1 MSLRV
6 HFIHG
11 LESSPRGDK
20 ARFFAEHF
28 DAVTPS
34 MDTSHFPGAVA
45 TQRDALRA
53 AAEAGTSPDVLVGS
67 SFGGA
72 IAVTLLAQGEWRGPT
87 LLLAPAAHRL
97 GVPNQLPEGVF
108 VTIVHGVEDEL
119 IPLADSR
126 ALAAT
131 GAPRLVQL
139 VEVAD
144 GPARDTPG
152 VDPSQARGRR
162 GQRLPLLDEP
172 RGRGAAAAALDVGPP
187 QPRRGD

>member
-1 MSLRV
+1 MPLRV

-45 TQRDALRA
+45 TQRAALHA
-53 AAEAGTSPDVLVGS
+53 AAEAGRSPDVLVGS

-72 IAVTLLAQGEWRGPT
+72 IAVTLLAEGVWRGPT
-87 LLLAPAAHRL
+87 LLLAPAAHRV
-97 GVPNQLPEGVF
+97 GVPNLVPDGVV
-108 VTIVHGVEDEL
+108 VTIVHGVDDDI

-131 GAPRLVQL
+131 GAPGLVEL
-139 VEVAD
+139 IEVAD
-144 GPARDTPG
+144 GHRLGSLVTT
-152 VDPSQARGRR
+152 GR
-162 GQRLPLLDEP
+162 L
-172 RGRGAAAAALDVGPP
+172 AALV
-187 QPRRGD
+187 REVHERGCASRQGA